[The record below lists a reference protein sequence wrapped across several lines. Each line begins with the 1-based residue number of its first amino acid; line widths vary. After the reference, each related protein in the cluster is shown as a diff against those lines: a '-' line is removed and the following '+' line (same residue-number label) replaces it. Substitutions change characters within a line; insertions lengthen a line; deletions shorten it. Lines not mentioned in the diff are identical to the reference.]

1 MPVHV
6 TTDSRPRPSRHDVAE
21 GAGVRIVLAADEE
34 RRRIERDLHDGAQ
47 QRIVALALR
56 LRAAQRRLG
65 GVAGAEVD
73 GLLAEAVHELEL
85 AVTELRDL
93 ARGIHP
99 ATLTE
104 EGLGAALESLTSRSP
119 LAVSLDVCPERLP
132 SPVESTAYFVICEA
146 LANAAKH
153 GQASEVSVCAGLRD
167 GTLLVVVEDDGV
179 GGARAGGGSGL
190 LGLAERVGAL
200 GGRLDVRSHADAG
213 TRIVAE
219 IPCES

>member
-1 MPVHV
+1 MPVR
-6 TTDSRPRPSRHDVAE
+6 TTIDSRDR
-21 GAGVRIVLAADEE
+21 AGRRDARADGLHIVLAADEE

-56 LRAAQRRLG
+56 LRSAQRRLG
-65 GVAGAEVD
+65 GGAGPEID
-73 GLLAEAVHELEL
+73 RLLAAAVHELEL
-85 AVTELRDL
+85 AVAELRDL

-104 EGLGAALESLTSRSP
+104 EGLAAALESIATTSP

-132 SPVESTAYFVICEA
+132 APVESTAYFVVCEA

-153 GQASEVSVCAGLRD
+153 GHASEVSVCARLG
-167 GTLLVVVEDDGV
+167 GGSLLVVVADDGV
-179 GGARAGGGSGL
+179 GGARPGGGSGL

-200 GGRLDVRSHADAG
+200 GGRLEVESDAEAG

-219 IPCES
+219 IPCEP